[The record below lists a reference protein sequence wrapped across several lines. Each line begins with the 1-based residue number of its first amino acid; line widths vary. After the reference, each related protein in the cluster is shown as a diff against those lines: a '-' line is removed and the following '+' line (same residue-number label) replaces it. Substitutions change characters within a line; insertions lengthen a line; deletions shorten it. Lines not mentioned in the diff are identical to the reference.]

1 MNIITKELL
10 EQKMQRLEKDTNKVY
25 NNLKALH
32 KRERKLAL
40 QRLTNQWS
48 DAYLDLYQLSK
59 YNVDYLTD
67 PTWSRLVSIR
77 EIFSKIRIK
86 TY

>member
-10 EQKMQRLEKDTNKVY
+10 EQKMQRLENDTNKVY

-32 KRERKLAL
+32 KRETTFAL
-40 QRLTNQWS
+40 QRLVNQWS
-48 DAYLDLYQLSK
+48 DVYLDLYQLNK
-59 YNVDYLTD
+59 NKVNYLTD
-67 PTWSRLVSIR
+67 PTWRRLVSIR

>member
-1 MNIITKELL
+1 MNVITKELL

-40 QRLTNQWS
+40 QRLINQWD
-48 DAYLDLYQLSK
+48 DAYLDLYHLNK
-59 YNVDYLTD
+59 NNVNYLTD
-67 PTWSRLVSIR
+67 PTWRRLVSIR

>member
-1 MNIITKELL
+1 MNVITKELL

-32 KRERKLAL
+32 KRERKSAL
-40 QRLTNQWS
+40 QRLTNQWD
-48 DAYLDLYQLSK
+48 DAYLDLHQLSK
-59 YNVDYLTD
+59 NNVDYLTD
-67 PTWSRLVSIR
+67 PTWRRLVSIR

-86 TY
+86 MY

>member
-40 QRLTNQWS
+40 QRLTNQWD
-48 DAYLDLYQLSK
+48 DAYLDLYHLNK
-59 YNVDYLTD
+59 NNVNYLTD
-67 PTWSRLVSIR
+67 PTWRRLVSIR

>member
-10 EQKMQRLEKDTNKVY
+10 EQKMQRLENDTNKVY

-32 KRERKLAL
+32 KRETTFAL
-40 QRLTNQWS
+40 QRLVNQWS
-48 DAYLDLYQLSK
+48 DVYLDLYQLNK
-59 YNVDYLTD
+59 NKVNYLTD
-67 PTWSRLVSIR
+67 PTWSRLVHIR
-77 EIFSKIRIK
+77 DMFSKIIIK